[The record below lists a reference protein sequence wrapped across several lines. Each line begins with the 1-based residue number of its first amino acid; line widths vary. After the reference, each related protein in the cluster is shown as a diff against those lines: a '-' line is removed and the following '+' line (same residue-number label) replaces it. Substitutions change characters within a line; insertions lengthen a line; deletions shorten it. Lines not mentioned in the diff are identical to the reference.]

1 LLQRAGGL
9 TYDAYLFGAAFYRED
24 VRKSQTENLDKLV
37 RRLEAESG
45 AQLAQASQSLG
56 ASSDAAISQARIL
69 AAQQAQ
75 RQALERVRNI
85 KPEGRIAMGLDP
97 DLYNFVNK
105 LPELRVQNG
114 DRFVVTARPD
124 FVYVFGSVNTES
136 ALLYKA
142 DQSVE
147 QYLKVAG
154 VSQSADRDGVILI
167 RADGSA
173 VTSTGSWGNPVLSAK
188 VMPGDTIVM
197 PEKLDREAGWSFFIR
212 NTKDITQ
219 ILYQLGLGAAAYKTL
234 RN

>member
-1 LLQRAGGL
+1 
-9 TYDAYLFGAAFYRED
+9 
-24 VRKSQTENLDKLV
+24 
-37 RRLEAESG
+37 
-45 AQLAQASQSLG
+45 
-56 ASSDAAISQARIL
+56 
-69 AAQQAQ
+69 
-75 RQALERVRNI
+75 
-85 KPEGRIAMGLDP
+85 
-97 DLYNFVNK
+97 
-105 LPELRVQNG
+105 
-114 DRFVVTARPD
+114 VVPSRPD

-173 VTSTGSWGNPVLSAK
+173 VTSTGSWGNPVLSTK
-188 VMPGDTIVM
+188 VMPGDTIVL